1 MKTNIFKCICL
12 TTMLTVATITNTG
25 CTDQIFPPTPEPE
38 KTNISVIIS
47 PTANEPP
54 PNISLAQD
62 IIYDASYS
70 YAFRNIVVDDGNPF
84 EAVNGNLTHTDHNE
98 KLSDANKKSDAQVY
112 TNKFIESADEV
123 TAVTAEKDTAKAI
136 RTAADSLSGLDGKKT
151 IVLIDNGIS
160 TTGSVA
166 FKTFK
171 GFDVKTSL
179 NDLHD
184 YDLPDLKD
192 INIIWYDFGATFQ
205 PQQSL
210 SMADL
215 SLLQEF
221 WTGYL
226 IKAGA
231 KEEDITIK
239 NAINTNAEIN
249 MRNLPAVST
258 VEVSLNTGC
267 INVTDVEDI
276 NKAVANVTDE
286 EKNNIVNNV
295 LDNSGIKIDETIIK
309 FKPESAEIS
318 DKESAMNVLKPTA
331 DSLIN
336 SSQKIVILGTTATVL
351 SSKDKCVGFS
361 LERANAVRNLLIEMG
376 VDENQ
381 IISKGLGF
389 ENEFH
394 VGDLKEDGISFN
406 EHAPENRAVFIYA
419 TNSETGKKYIT

>member
-1 MKTNIFKCICL
+1 
-12 TTMLTVATITNTG
+12 MLIIATITNTG
-25 CTDQIFPPTPEPE
+25 CSNQIFTSAPEPE
-38 KTNISVIIS
+38 KTNISIIIS

-84 EAVNGNLTHTDHNE
+84 EAVNGDLTHTDHNE
-98 KLSDANKKSDAQVY
+98 KLSDANKKSDAQAY

-123 TAVTAEKDTAKAI
+123 TAVIVEKDTVKAI
-136 RTAADSLSGLDGKKT
+136 RMAADSLSGLDGTKT
-151 IVLIDNGIS
+151 IVLIDNGLS
-160 TTGSVA
+160 TMGSVA
-166 FKTFK
+166 FETFK

-179 NDLHD
+179 NNIHN
-184 YDLPDLKD
+184 YDLPNLKD
-192 INIIWYDFGATFQ
+192 ISIIWYDFGATLQ

-210 SMADL
+210 SYADM
-215 SLLQEF
+215 SSLQEF
-221 WTGYL
+221 WIGYL
-226 IKAGA
+226 TKAGA

-239 NAINTNAEIN
+239 NAINTNAEIS

-258 VEVSLNTGC
+258 VEVTNDKSV
-267 INVTDVEDI
+267 IHVTNVEDI
-276 NKAVANVTDE
+276 NKAVENVTDE
-286 EKNNIVNNV
+286 EKNNIVNDV
-295 LDNSGIKIDETIIK
+295 LDDGGGIKINETVIK

-318 DKESAMNVLKPTA
+318 NKEIAMNVLKPTA

-336 SSQKIVILGTTATVL
+336 SSKRIVILGTTATVL

-361 LERANAVRNLLIEMG
+361 LDRANAVRNLLIEMG

-381 IISKGLGF
+381 IISRGLGF

-394 VGDLKEDGISFN
+394 VDDLKDDGISFN
-406 EHAPENRAVFIYA
+406 EHAPENRAVFIY
-419 TNSETGKKYIT
+419 TTDSEIGKKYSQ